1 MIPEIPSVTNVTA
14 SLEIIISC
22 VRQSNLLVRTAC
34 ATRDMSPKIKKASE
48 RKNIWKL
55 SHFARSK
62 AGFGCFSARKG
73 LATTTKKK
81 T

>member
-1 MIPEIPSVTNVTA
+1 M
-14 SLEIIISC
+14 
-22 VRQSNLLVRTAC
+22 RQSNLLVRTAC

-62 AGFGCFSARKG
+62 AGFWMFLRSQGVGDEEENLNNFTAIAQNERAERDS
-73 LATTTKKK
+73 TFH
-81 T
+81 